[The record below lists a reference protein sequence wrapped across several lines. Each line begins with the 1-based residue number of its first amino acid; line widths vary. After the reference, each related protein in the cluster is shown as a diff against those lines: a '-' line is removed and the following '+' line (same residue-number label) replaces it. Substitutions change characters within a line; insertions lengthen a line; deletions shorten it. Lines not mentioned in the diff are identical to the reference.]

1 MSWVGS
7 SIGQASDHTTCHLCG
22 GIVAWRQKKLYM
34 WPHMKTCNAFFTVD
48 NFRCH
53 LVLGDDQV
61 VGDGGQLFLGSGVTH
76 LGLKLDTDLNSKN
89 FISPC
94 VTLQTMRFPEK
105 TELK

>member
-1 MSWVGS
+1 MGRVLNWSGFRPHNLPPLWG
-7 SIGQASDHTTCHLCG
+7 HCC
-22 GIVAWRQKKLYM
+22 VAAKKLYM